1 MEYSDFCTELFP
13 TTQTKVLFVKKSLE
27 MQLNTA
33 ILVFK
38 TVRFYVISNR
48 MDFFFF
54 QYGRILFGSFF
65 CVMKNNTQLKVKRG

>member
-48 MDFFFF
+48 MDFFFSVRKDPIWIIF
-54 QYGRILFGSFF
+54 LRNE
-65 CVMKNNTQLKVKRG
+65 K